1 MSRKYGE
8 QTKEPKLL
16 PALERRPRATG
27 TRFRYFPGPLTKI
40 DEIARGSTIRIISI
54 PDNAKDLTVE
64 VAEGDWKQDNET
76 TYRVMWRDLRR

>member
-1 MSRKYGE
+1 MSKKYGE

-40 DEIARGSTIRIISI
+40 DEIARGATVRIISI
-54 PDNAKDLTVE
+54 PGNAKDLTVE
-64 VAEGDWKQDNET
+64 VAEGEYRHEDET